1 MRTIIIREARKEDAA
16 RIAQL
21 FLLAWP
27 VEEMAQASGISP
39 EMLLESVTGFAER
52 EDTTY
57 SYTKTFV
64 AEAVGLG
71 SGVGAGL
78 VVGAMCGYD
87 GADYQA
93 LKQPIVDIL
102 GEDSDFAQL
111 RETEAGEYYLDSVGV
126 LPEHRGKGIASR
138 LFEAHFKR
146 AAAQGHKVAGLIV
159 DMDKPKAE
167 ALYARLGFKHVGF
180 KDFFGHEM
188 KHMVRELG
196 TRALV
201 LEGGG
206 LRGVFTCGVLDCFM
220 DHGVRFP
227 FIVGVSAG
235 ACNGLSYMSGQR
247 GRAKA
252 TNIDLMDKYK
262 YVGLKYLFTQ
272 RCIMDYKLLFE
283 DFPAKIIPYDYEAY
297 FANPA
302 RFVMVTTNCLTGQAE
317 YMEDKTSSERVM
329 SIVRASSSLPFVST
343 ITYVDGVPM
352 LDGGIAD
359 SIPLE
364 YAFSQG
370 YDRAVVVLT
379 RNRGYRKKESSM
391 KAAKVFYRKYPHLQA
406 ALAKRN
412 KIYNKTMDLIE
423 TLEEQGRIIVIRPE
437 RPVEVGRMEKDTAKL
452 TALYEEGYR
461 VAQRL
466 VSENQI

>member
-1 MRTIIIREARKEDAA
+1 M
-16 RIAQL
+16 
-21 FLLAWP
+21 W
-27 VEEMAQASGISP
+27 
-39 EMLLESVTGFAER
+39 
-52 EDTTY
+52 
-57 SYTKTFV
+57 
-64 AEAVGLG
+64 
-71 SGVGAGL
+71 GAGL

-87 GADYQA
+87 GADYQV

-167 ALYARLGFKHVGF
+167 ALYVRLGFKHVGN

-283 DFPAKIIPYDYEAY
+283 DFPAKVIPYDYEAY